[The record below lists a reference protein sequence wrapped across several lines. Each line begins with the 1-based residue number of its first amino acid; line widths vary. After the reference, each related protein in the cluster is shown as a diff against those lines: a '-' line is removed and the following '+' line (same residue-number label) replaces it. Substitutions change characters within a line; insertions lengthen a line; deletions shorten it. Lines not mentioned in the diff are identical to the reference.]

1 MAINQSRLPLKSPG
15 DTGESIYVNNDP
27 LRESWTIQR
36 HLNEARQKQKQ
47 KQKQKRAT
55 DLLPPFL
62 IFDDGHGWTRY
73 NRCRWTI
80 DRPLLGRG
88 RNNTRNIETTLLPR
102 KKRWPRRSMI
112 NHWTIGRRGIVNGR
126 LCGCGHL
133 EVATGQSRLPGSLPI
148 NHDHRCARL
157 VCT

>member
-1 MAINQSRLPLKSPG
+1 MAINQSRLPLKSSG
-15 DTGESIYVNNDP
+15 DTGESIYVNDDP
-27 LRESWTIQR
+27 LRESWTIRR
-36 HLNEARQKQKQ
+36 HCEEGEAETETENEEALH
-47 KQKQKRAT
+47 
-55 DLLPPFL
+55 LLPPLFPHL
-62 IFDDGHGWTRY
+62 RWWSRIWTRY

-112 NHWTIGRRGIVNGR
+112 NHWTIGRRGLWTEG
-126 LCGCGHL
+126 CGCGHL
-133 EVATGQSRLPGSLPI
+133 EVATGQPRLPGSLPI